1 MKRNYILFEDEHI
14 NSFLPLVWLNPFL
27 NLRLGISTI
36 YEKWAKVLPQVDALV
51 VRDFLKDYTHFLF
64 PHLNV
69 NNSPS
74 GICVFVNSRLNP
86 YQKLISTL
94 VDVKPGEGCINEE
107 GVVLSFAL
115 EFSSNT
121 EISNIKELVDRVNV
135 WKKIQ
140 GVELFRRLEDLIN
153 LNGIFIAQDFSRFYD
168 RFSFR
173 IPVDV
178 RILGDEVFISDE
190 AQVFPF
196 VFIDATEGPV
206 IIEKKAVVSPFVYIE
221 GPVYLGEGV
230 LVKPSTKIYKNTT
243 IGPVCKV
250 GGEIESSIFH
260 SYSNKQHDGF
270 LGHSYVAPWVN
281 IGADTVT
288 SDLKNN
294 YSTIRLRYREHEW
307 DTGSQFIGTFFGD
320 HVKTGINTML
330 ISGTIVGVFT
340 NIFGS
345 GFHPKFIPSFFWGG
359 GKEWQIHELGKA
371 IETAKKMMRR
381 RNVIPDETYLR
392 LIEKVFWL
400 SEVERKDFNL

>member
-1 MKRNYILFEDEHI
+1 MKRNFILFEDEHI
-14 NSFLPLVWLNPFL
+14 SSFLPLVWLNPFL
-27 NLRLGISTI
+27 NLRLGVSTL
-36 YEKWAKVLPQVDALV
+36 YEKWEKVLPQIDVLL
-51 VRDFLKDYTHFLF
+51 VRDFLKDYTQFLF
-64 PHLNV
+64 PHLKV
-69 NNSPS
+69 NGSS
-74 GICVFVNSRLNP
+74 FGICVFINSRLNP

-94 VDVKPGEGCINEE
+94 LEVEPGEGCVDEE

-115 EFSSNT
+115 EFPSNAD
-121 EISNIKELVDRVNV
+121 ISDIKELIQGVKV
-135 WKKIQ
+135 WKKVQ

-153 LNGIFIAQDFSRFYD
+153 LNGIFITQDFLRFYD

-178 RILGDEVFISDE
+178 RILGDAVFISDE
-190 AQVFPF
+190 AQISPF

-206 IIEKKAVVSPFVYIE
+206 IIERNAVVSSFAYIE

-230 LVKPSTKIYKNTT
+230 LIKPFSKIFKNTT

-294 YSTIRLRYREHEW
+294 YSTIRLRYRKQEW
-307 DTGSQFIGTFFGD
+307 DTGSQFIGTIFGD

-330 ISGTIVGVFT
+330 NSGTIVGVFT
-340 NIFGS
+340 NIFGG

-381 RNVIPDETYLR
+381 RNVIPDETYLK